1 MGATGKNKEDEVVT
15 QVPENNNG
23 APNTAT
29 TDTTEGGIN
38 NAQGIWGGPR
48 AAAKANI
55 QASSNALTA
64 AGTAATSAEEEWKR
78 NINNGLSLRENLVN
92 EQKPQRKEDAEKMA
106 RRSAIIKGVGDLLS
120 ALTVGIHGY
129 GKNGAGVVPTLS
141 SNSPLKDIDKLNELQ
156 AEYLKRKEAW
166 DELVRNTEI
175 AKADSATELSKYAYE
190 KALAKMASA
199 QKDYKAAVEGLDK
212 INEAET
218 THAAEMEKIDAK
230 AAHDEELEKQK
241 HQNRKE
247 ITDKKEAGANA
258 RAEKAAEAQ
267 KEAQKGAWR
276 NFAQNEFKGDAYH
289 KWTPIEKNAVY
300 DFIELGMTFSEAVQ
314 EVEKYRESVNND
326 GNK

>member
-15 QVPENNNG
+15 QVPDNNNG
-23 APNTAT
+23 TPNTAS

-38 NAQGIWGGPR
+38 NAQGIWGGQR
-48 AAAKANI
+48 AAAEATVKALSD
-55 QASSNALTA
+55 AVTA
-64 AGTAATSAEEEWKR
+64 AGANLTTAEKDYNDKYNSA
-78 NINNGLSLRENLVN
+78 ISLRENLVN

-166 DELVRNTEI
+166 DELVRKTAI
-175 AKADSATELSKYAYE
+175 DKADSATEQSKYAVD

-199 QKDYKAAVEGLDK
+199 QEAYNAAVEGLNK
-212 INEAET
+212 INEDET
-218 THAAEMEKIDAK
+218 KYYAEMGKIGVK
-230 AAHDEELEKQK
+230 AALDEELEKQK

-247 ITDKKEAGANA
+247 ITNIEEAGANA

-267 KEAQKGAWR
+267 KEAQKKAWR

-289 KWTPIEKNAVY
+289 KWTPTEKNAVY